1 MPLGMSKL
9 SMSDF
14 LTDVFNTYKKKD
26 VPLLF
31 HDRIF
36 AFAK

>member
-14 LTDVFNTYKKKD
+14 LTDVFSTYIKKD
-26 VPLLF
+26 
-31 HDRIF
+31 ITF
-36 AFAK
+36 ALS

>member
-14 LTDVFNTYKKKD
+14 LTDVFSTYKIKD
-26 VPLLF
+26 VT
-31 HDRIF
+31 F
-36 AFAK
+36 ALS